1 MRSEWKENR
10 GILVGTVAGEPIFS
24 HENHGEDYFRLIL
37 RVSRLSG
44 VEDTLHVMVSRT
56 LLEECPAA
64 DGDRVEAVG
73 EVRSYN
79 NRSGQGSKLQIFLFA
94 HRLTLTEEPPRNDV
108 QLTGALCRP
117 PVYRRTPMG
126 REICDLLLAVNRR
139 YGQSDYLPC
148 IAWGSLAR
156 QCREME
162 VGERLSFCGRLQ
174 SREYVKVLGGEEVK
188 KTAFEISIMEL
199 QQENENE

>member
-1 MRSEWKENR
+1 MRSEWKANR
-10 GILVGTVAGEPIFS
+10 GILVGTVAGEPTFS
-24 HENHGEDYFRLIL
+24 HENHGEDYYRLTL
-37 RVSRLSG
+37 QVSRLSG
-44 VEDTLHVMVSRT
+44 VEDILHVIVSRT

-64 DGDRVEAVG
+64 DGDQVEVTG

-94 HRLTLTEEPPRNDV
+94 HQLALTGELPRNDV

-162 VGERLSFCGRLQ
+162 VGDRISFSGRLQ
-174 SREYVKVLGGEEVK
+174 SRNYVKVIDGTEEK
-188 KTAFEISIMEL
+188 RTAFEISIMEM
-199 QQENENE
+199 QPETGSE

>member
-1 MRSEWKENR
+1 MRSEWKDNR
-10 GILVGTVAGEPIFS
+10 GILVGTVVDEPAFS
-24 HENHGEDYFRLIL
+24 HENHGEDYFRLTL
-37 RVSRLSG
+37 GVCRLSG
-44 VEDTLHVMVSRT
+44 VEDTLHIIASRS
-56 LLEECPAA
+56 LLEGCPAA
-64 DGDRVEAVG
+64 QGDRVEARG

-79 NRSGQGSKLQIFLFA
+79 NRSGQGSRLQIFLFA
-94 HRLTLTEEPPRNDV
+94 RQLALTGEPPRNDV

-156 QCREME
+156 QCREMG
-162 VGERLSFCGRLQ
+162 VGEKLSFCGRLQ
-174 SREYVKVLGGEEVK
+174 SRSYVKVIDGAEER

-199 QQENENE
+199 RQEGENE